1 MPITSADKKT
11 IIEKFSKHEKDTGS
25 SEVQIAIVSQKIN
38 NLTEHFKHFK
48 KDNNSKRGLLRL
60 IGRRRRL
67 LRYLQKVNPS
77 SYHNIITK
85 LKLK

>member
-1 MPITSADKKT
+1 MSITSTDKKT
-11 IIEKFSKHEKDTGS
+11 IIGKFARHEKDTGS
-25 SEVQIAIVSQKIN
+25 SEVQIAIMSQKIS
-38 NLTEHFKHFK
+38 NLTEHFKQFK

-67 LRYLQKVNPS
+67 MRYLQATNPAS
-77 SYHNIITK
+77 FHNIQTK

>member
-11 IIEKFSKHEKDTGS
+11 IIGKFAKHEKDTGS
-25 SEVQIAIVSQKIN
+25 SEVQIAIMSQKIN
-38 NLTEHFKHFK
+38 NLTEHFKQFK

-67 LRYLQKVNPS
+67 LRYLQATNPTG
-77 SYHNIITK
+77 YHNVLTK